1 MINDM
6 NNEDNEYINND
17 TVCKIVFLSIELVGW
32 TKTFKIAIILVTR
45 FIIRTIYLN
54 LIIV

>member
-1 MINDM
+1 M